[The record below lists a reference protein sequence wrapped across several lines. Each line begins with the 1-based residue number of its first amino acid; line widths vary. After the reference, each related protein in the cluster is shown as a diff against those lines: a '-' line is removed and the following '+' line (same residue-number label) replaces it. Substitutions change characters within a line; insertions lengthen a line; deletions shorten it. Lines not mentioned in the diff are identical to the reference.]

1 MKRKLSLK
9 FNIEA
14 FLLVIFLLISS
25 VLMAFSG
32 GSFILNF
39 KQIGFSVSSGT
50 EKAVYTVSSFVGDSV
65 SAVRE
70 LLELKEKYNQ
80 LSKLLENYE
89 LLERSNADIKKE
101 NAELRSLL
109 NFSNTLQ
116 VNNIPAEIIGYDP
129 NNLYSGI
136 IINRGIKHGIKKD
149 MPVIAFQGT
158 NMALVGKILQV
169 GKASSI
175 IIPVYDYRCYVAA
188 KLELSRH
195 RGVVN
200 GQGSEDS
207 PLIMKYVKKSAKGD
221 IGIGDKI
228 VTSGLDDSSFFPK
241 NIPIG
246 FVSKIEVFDY
256 ETSLELSIEP
266 IIDFS
271 RLEYVFVLDT
281 LNIKKEF

>member
-1 MKRKLSLK
+1 MKKKLSFR
-9 FNIEA
+9 FNVEA
-14 FLLVIFLLISS
+14 FLLIVFLLISA
-25 VLMAFSG
+25 LFMAFSG

-70 LLELKEKYNQ
+70 LWELKAKYNQ

-101 NAELRSLL
+101 NAELRALL
-109 NFSNTLQ
+109 NFSDTLQ
-116 VNNIPAEIIGYDP
+116 VNNIPAEITGYDP

-136 IINRGIKHGIKKD
+136 IINRGVKHGIKKD

-169 GKASSI
+169 GRSSSI

-195 RGVVN
+195 RGIVN
-200 GQGSEDS
+200 GQGAEDS
-207 PLIMKYVKKSAKGD
+207 PLMMKYVKNSAKSD
-221 IGIGDKI
+221 INIGDKV
-228 VTSGLDDSSFFPK
+228 VTSGLDDLSLFPK
-241 NIPIG
+241 NVPIG
-246 FVSKIEVFDY
+246 FVSKIEIFDY
-256 ETSLELSIEP
+256 ETSLELSVEP

-281 LNIKKEF
+281 STVKKEF